1 MMHFPIKG
9 LLNTIKTN
17 IVWQLLQNKD
27 QESRLPFESFV
38 LAIIAYIDTKYE
50 NIWTLIELVENI

>member
-1 MMHFPIKG
+1 MAAICK
-9 LLNTIKTN
+9 
-17 IVWQLLQNKD
+17 NKA

-50 NIWTLIELVENI
+50 NNCTLTQTVEGI